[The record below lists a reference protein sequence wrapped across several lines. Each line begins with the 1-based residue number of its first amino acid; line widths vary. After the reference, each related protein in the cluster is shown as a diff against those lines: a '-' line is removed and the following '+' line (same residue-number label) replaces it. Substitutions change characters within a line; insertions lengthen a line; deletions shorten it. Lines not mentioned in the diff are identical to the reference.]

1 MIKFKEDKTSLR
13 NRINIH
19 SQYGQKDM
27 VEWVSKL
34 VKQKKNINILDLAC
48 GDGVQTIKFSK
59 YLKKKNIKHKIIATD
74 SNMTLL
80 SIAKKN
86 NKNKDVIYK
95 KLNSIIIRASI
106 KLHPSS

>member
-34 VKQKKNINILDLAC
+34 VKQKKILTFWTLHVVTVFKQLNFQNI
-48 GDGVQTIKFSK
+48 
-59 YLKKKNIKHKIIATD
+59 
-74 SNMTLL
+74 
-80 SIAKKN
+80 
-86 NKNKDVIYK
+86 
-95 KLNSIIIRASI
+95 
-106 KLHPSS
+106 

>member
-34 VKQKKNINILDLAC
+34 VKQKKSWNFRFAC

-59 YLKKKNIKHKIIATD
+59 F
-74 SNMTLL
+74 
-80 SIAKKN
+80 
-86 NKNKDVIYK
+86 
-95 KLNSIIIRASI
+95 
-106 KLHPSS
+106 